1 MSANR
6 NVAVE
11 GSGSVGR
18 FGSCSVTAVEDVDKW
33 ADFKVL
39 EEGMAEVAVA
49 VDLIAV
55 ASPDLGPVDVAPGD
69 QFGDDPLG
77 GSFGNS
83 DAFGD
88 VTRAGVRVAGD
99 A

>member
-1 MSANR
+1 
-6 NVAVE
+6 
-11 GSGSVGR
+11 
-18 FGSCSVTAVEDVDKW
+18 
-33 ADFKVL
+33 
-39 EEGMAEVAVA
+39 MAEVAVA

-55 ASPDLGPVDVAPGD
+55 APPDLGPVDVAPGD
-69 QFGDDPLG
+69 QVGDDPLG